1 MRTSCPISISFQFL
15 TSNQS
20 FGNYQMVTFNYV
32 HTHFIVPLEI
42 YFKTWTI
49 KKYSATFEER
59 MAREGVFG
67 EILALLRG
75 NYIEVWGVQM
85 RHFGNYGV
93 TGLILSLIAAMLIEN
108 HREEQKLRGDSI

>member
-1 MRTSCPISISFQFL
+1 
-15 TSNQS
+15 
-20 FGNYQMVTFNYV
+20 MVTFNYV